1 MTAICYNDKDAYANL
16 GYDNWP
22 SEKIGSPLLPVYA
35 ALLTTAYTPNPNPGG
50 DGVFA
55 DVSAKESSALGYTAG
70 GQQVSIH
77 NTMGA
82 NFEDWIKAR
91 EPIWTI
97 GDAVNPT
104 TLACR
109 YVAYYILGTVKT
121 RVNPLIAYQDVGSQ
135 RVVLAGGHTSSFAV
149 RENDAV
155 VTSLTTPEAKSK

>member
-1 MTAICYNDKDAYANL
+1 
-16 GYDNWP
+16 
-22 SEKIGSPLLPVYA
+22 
-35 ALLTTAYTPNPNPGG
+35 
-50 DGVFA
+50 
-55 DVSAKESSALGYTAG
+55 
-70 GQQVSIH
+70 
-77 NTMGA
+77 MGT

-121 RVNPLIAYQDVGSQ
+121 RVNPLIAYQDIGSQ
-135 RVVLAGGHTSSFAV
+135 SVVLAGGHTSSFAV

-155 VTSLTTPEAKSK
+155 VTSLTVVKSK